1 MDLYTIIALSIA
13 VFFLVI
19 GGFAFYKSKKLEV
32 ALEKREVGM
41 KRKMYELAILKE
53 LGDRMG
59 YSLNIQNVVEIITGS
74 LQQFIDYSVVSYMFL
89 KPEEIVFK
97 VDLEKSVSRKFID
110 DIKQRMLKSLT
121 ALLEEDMSKRRIEEV
136 LSGAVLIDDLGESVK
151 SFFNIPLVIAGKVVG
166 VLTIADVKEGLYKEE
181 DMTILY
187 KITQQASE
195 AVNKLQDVVKTEQR
209 KLNAMV
215 ESLEDG
221 ILMTD
226 KDYRVMVANP
236 SSKTLLGMPAKK
248 DVSIFDFIESL
259 KDKFDIREKL
269 EESIKL
275 NKILQPKEIIFGD
288 RYLQISVLPVKGQAS
303 NGSKQVLG
311 GTVVFHDITKEKELE
326 RIKEDFT
333 SMIAHELRSPLDAVK
348 KMVEVMRKTKTTKKD
363 RDKYLEMVHLSSS
376 NMLALISNL
385 LDAAKIEAGKFEIF
399 KKPENIESIVK
410 WRIKFFEIEAKTKK
424 INIVSNIAK
433 NIPQEIILD
442 SFRIGQ
448 VLNNFISNAIKFT
461 PEKGK
466 ITVQVLSHQKG
477 QDIIKEAKKA
487 DIEWFLKNIP
497 QIPDSLIVAITDT
510 GTGVSPEN
518 IPKLFNKFKQ
528 VGQVKSKGTGLGL
541 VVSKGIIEAHKGTI
555 GLNSEEGSGST
566 FYFSIPLN
574 LKNDMLKFKK

>member
-288 RYLQISVLPVKGQAS
+288 RYLQISVLPVKGQVS

>member
-59 YSLNIQNVVEIITGS
+59 YSLNIQNIVEIITGS

-288 RYLQISVLPVKGQAS
+288 RYLQISVLPVKGQVS